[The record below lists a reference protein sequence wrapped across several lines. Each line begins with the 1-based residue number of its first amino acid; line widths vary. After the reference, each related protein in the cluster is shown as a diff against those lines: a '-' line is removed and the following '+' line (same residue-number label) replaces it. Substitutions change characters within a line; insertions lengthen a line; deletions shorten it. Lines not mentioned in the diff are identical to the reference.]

1 MVIKGHKILAV
12 AHSNEAVN
20 NLANK
25 MLRTFHD
32 NDFRPIVIC
41 KWSVESDVQA
51 LMRVYLRS
59 EPGKWREC
67 EDEMWTSANS
77 TAEWVLKALKY
88 EAPASEDQAFMLF
101 DLMEQFYRSRLY
113 HEGEGVEDKTGCTKC
128 YIQKLLTAA
137 SHFIQ
142 AWWPMLPHTLWRNG
156 CNSAVA

>member
-32 NDFRPIVIC
+32 KDIRPIVIC

-51 LMRVYLRS
+51 LMRVSLRS

-88 EAPASEDQAFMLF
+88 EAPANVGNNP
-101 DLMEQFYRSRLY
+101 RSTPPGK
-113 HEGEGVEDKTGCTKC
+113 GEGVEDKTGCTKC